1 MFISREAIRFS
12 SSQTTTFNQQD
23 HNICNNMD
31 QAFDIIAALRKQEQ
45 SYAVSD
51 WALLEELEQTYS
63 SGRRAP
69 IVDAYARE
77 KLASWCFQVIDYC
90 EMNRETVS
98 IAFSYLDRYLCTS
111 AGKKARTVKSRFRLA
126 CMTCFYTAIKV
137 HERTAMNPA
146 VFMKL
151 SEGSYS
157 QNDFEQMERE
167 IIDALRWKMHPP
179 TPMSFVRCT
188 LDLLPPGYFM
198 KDQLDLLLELAH
210 IQTEAAVT
218 KHEFVTVKASTLAY
232 CAIMNALENLNLNDD
247 FLDRCDEIMSSA
259 LAVNDDKSRI
269 SDVQD
274 ALYDAVTSGPDSDSF
289 ALAVTGSPPTSPKTN
304 VPKPPVQVDSP
315 RSVCS

>member
-1 MFISREAIRFS
+1 
-12 SSQTTTFNQQD
+12 
-23 HNICNNMD
+23 MD
-31 QAFDIIAALRKQEQ
+31 QASDTITVLRKQEQ

-90 EMNRETVS
+90 EMNRETAS
-98 IAFSYLDRYLCTS
+98 IAFSYLDRYLCSS
-111 AGKKARTVKSRFRLA
+111 AGKKTRTVKSRFRLA

-146 VFMKL
+146 VFTKL
-151 SEGSYS
+151 SEGTYS

-218 KHEFVTVKASTLAY
+218 KHEFVAIKASTLAY

-247 FLDRCDEIMSSA
+247 FLDKCDKIVSSA
-259 LAVNDDKSRI
+259 LAVDHDKSRI
-269 SDVQD
+269 SDLQD
-274 ALYDAVTSGPDSDSF
+274 ALYEAVTSGPDNESF
-289 ALAVTGSPPTSPKTN
+289 ALAATSPPTSPKSN
-304 VPKPPVQVDSP
+304 APKLPVQVDSP